1 MVGGTCSP
9 TQPHDVIVSVVTRWL
24 PGGPN
29 ERRPLKGGGKWIESF
44 GGGRGR
50 FAKPGA
56 DRVGS
61 PVQRTPRC
69 STSTRAENAVSFH
82 VLFRG
87 SQVLSLCPAGHVRL
101 SRVSRT
107 KGESNGVSPSFHLPG
122 DLSLALGPL
131 AEGELNV
138 CTPELCTPGWGH
150 FS

>member
-1 MVGGTCSP
+1 M
-9 TQPHDVIVSVVTRWL
+9 DRKLWW
-24 PGGPN
+24 
-29 ERRPLKGGGKWIESF
+29 GGG
-44 GGGRGR
+44 

-69 STSTRAENAVSFH
+69 STSTRAENAISFH
-82 VLFRG
+82 VVFRG

-101 SRVSRT
+101 SRVSGT

-138 CTPELCTPGWGH
+138 CTPELCTPVMSSPGWGH